1 MPVLTSSVTWQATSR
16 GDLQGG
22 VYGNGHA
29 ARPSPI
35 FWLAGGAHG
44 SAAVIARNGN
54 SIPSGG
60 GTKYGGT
67 INGPQDL
74 AVFGSRAA

>member
-1 MPVLTSSVTWQATSR
+1 MGAP
-16 GDLQGG
+16 GDHDDGR
-22 VYGNGHA
+22 H
-29 ARPSPI
+29 SPI
-35 FWLAGGAHG
+35 SWLAYGAHG

-74 AVFGSRAA
+74 AIFGSRAA